1 MQDNYNGN
9 SMLANGDPRSRS
21 PDRFANI
28 RAAEE
33 RKLLA
38 RNNGHKPKKIIMEQT
53 NIPIPEDDAE
63 EGDKFSGRESG
74 GAASTPVDADNTDA
88 TLLKKADSEEKQRG
102 VVKRMLDRV
111 YSRYDVSQKSRAPF
125 LLLSALCLLFFII
138 ALLLLIIWPY
148 IPSYLRADV
157 CTDPECF
164 DVSKQV
170 SWDIITFLLSCF
182 LYAYENDAA
191 SWDYVWRGEDVIM
204 LWRWRDER
212 QHWIC

>member
-9 SMLANGDPRSRS
+9 SMLANGDPRSQS

-53 NIPIPEDDAE
+53 NIPIPEDDNE

-88 TLLKKADSEEKQRG
+88 TLLKKADSEEKKNIT
-102 VVKRMLDRV
+102 KRILDRV
-111 YSRYDVSQKSRAPF
+111 YSRYDVSQKSRFPF
-125 LLLSALCLLFFII
+125 LLLSALCLLFFIL

-170 SWDIITFLLSCF
+170 SPLSLFSLFF

-191 SWDYVWRGEDVIM
+191 AS
-204 LWRWRDER
+204 
-212 QHWIC
+212 